1 MCSAFTGVCRPWP
14 RDPDDVPQSRTL
26 GELRQRIDAR
36 DTQIVHLL
44 VERALRACDAARFK
58 LGAFQVS
65 APMRQG
71 QVFAKATCSL
81 PVYLVWR

>member
-1 MCSAFTGVCRPWP
+1 
-14 RDPDDVPQSRTL
+14 
-26 GELRQRIDAR
+26 LRQRIDAR
-36 DTQIVHLL
+36 DTQIVDLL
-44 VERALRACDAARFK
+44 VERALRALRACDAARFK

-81 PVYLVWR
+81 PAYLVWR